1 MDLRFRALT
10 AGRNAQLACM
20 PVAFMAGKPV
30 KSAGPYIPDARMKVN
45 LPDFSRARVLVVG
58 DLMLDR
64 YWHGDT
70 SRISPEAPVPVV
82 RVGDAEQ
89 RPGGAGNVAL
99 NLAALGARATLIGL
113 TGRDENA
120 DALERLLESTG
131 VTCSFERLEG
141 FPTITKLRVLSRHQQ
156 LIRLDFED
164 GFPADEAERLLT
176 RFERAVHETDVVVLS
191 DYGKGTLR
199 HVGKLIAMAR
209 TANKPV
215 LIDPK
220 GRDFGKY
227 AGATLI
233 TPNMAEFEAVAGV
246 CADEAEFE
254 IKAEHLR
261 RDNGLDALLVTRS
274 EKGMS
279 LFRPELAPVHLPTHA
294 REVYDVTGAG
304 DTVISTL
311 AAALGAGEDL
321 HTATTLANVAAGVVV
336 GKLGTATVSVTELR
350 QALRQQQ
357 LIARGVVDEDRLVAL
372 VQEARA
378 NGERV
383 VMTNGCFDILHAG
396 HVTYLAQA
404 AELGDRLIVAVN
416 SDESVARL
424 KGAERPINPLDQRMT
439 VLAALQSVDWV
450 VPFSEDTPERLICK
464 VLPDVLVKGG
474 DYKPEQIAGG
484 ACVTQ
489 HGGEIVVLGFVDG
502 CSTSRIVEIIRG
514 KGAP

>member
-1 MDLRFRALT
+1 
-10 AGRNAQLACM
+10 
-20 PVAFMAGKPV
+20 
-30 KSAGPYIPDARMKVN
+30 MKVN
-45 LPDFSRARVLVVG
+45 LPDFSQARVLVVG

-82 RVGDAEQ
+82 RVGEAEE

-99 NLAALGARATLIGL
+99 NVAALGGQATLIGL
-113 TGRDENA
+113 TGRDEPA
-120 DALERLLESTG
+120 HALQRLLETAN
-131 VTCSFERLEG
+131 VRCSFEALEG
-141 FPTITKLRVLSRHQQ
+141 FPTITKLRIISRHQQ

-164 GFPADEAERLLT
+164 GFPKPEAEKLVA
-176 RFERAVHETDVVVLS
+176 RFEQEVKNSDVVVLS
-191 DYGKGTLR
+191 DYGKGTL
-199 HVGKLIAMAR
+199 HSVVKLIAIAR
-209 TANKPV
+209 AAGKPV

-220 GRDFGKY
+220 GKDFSKY

-233 TPNMAEFEAVAGV
+233 TPNMSEFEAVAGH
-246 CADEAEFE
+246 ASDEHDLEG
-254 IKAEHLR
+254 KAEVLR
-261 RDNGLDALLVTRS
+261 TTYQLDALLVTRS

-279 LFRPELAPVHLPTHA
+279 LFRPGQAPQHLPTHA

-311 AAALGAGEDL
+311 AAALAAGEDL
-321 HTATTLANVAAGVVV
+321 HDATALANVAAGVVV
-336 GKLGTATVSVTELR
+336 GKLGTATVTVSELR
-350 QALRQQQ
+350 AALQQHT
-357 LIARGVVDEDRLVAL
+357 LAGRGVVTEDVLLDLVRQA
-372 VQEARA
+372 QA

-396 HVTYLAQA
+396 HVTYLAEA

-416 SDESVARL
+416 DDASVARL
-424 KGAERPINPLDQRMT
+424 KGPERPINPVDQRMT

-464 VLPDVLVKGG
+464 IVPDVLVKGG

-484 ACVTQ
+484 NCVTEA
-489 HGGEIVVLGFVDG
+489 GGEIVVLGFVDG
-502 CSTSRIVEIIRG
+502 CSTTRIIKQIQDTR
-514 KGAP
+514 